1 MPTSRVHRIL
11 ARSFHSYSP
20 GYVRIPVNETEIS
33 VGRIAFGG
41 TYARIIQRAYRRYR
55 KRPATL
61 ANCAWNAYRYV
72 AFRKDQWYLKWCYGR
87 DAKEIYRQHLL
98 VLAGSLLLNLLF
110 QRGYIMYR
118 RPGCAL
124 SSPWTARFKW
134 LHNPELYKY
143 ATKEEYPDLFTYNS
157 DERKY
162 YPEFFP
168 YDTKEGYKPINLVK
182 LSEYD
187 FFYTKHPSRLTNGYI
202 NELWPSNREKFR
214 KLSAQAEKAYNMWV
228 SLNKERRGFKTFND
242 RIYPKDYGWYTME
255 KYMLAT
261 EKSYRA
267 FLFRNNLPQ
276 NI

>member
-11 ARSFHSYSP
+11 ARSFYLHSSSYN
-20 GYVRIPVNETEIS
+20 RISAEEIS
-33 VGRIAFGG
+33 IGRRTFGVI
-41 TYARIIQRAYRRYR
+41 YARIIQRAYRRYR

-61 ANCAWNAYRYV
+61 AYCAWNAIRYL
-72 AFRKDQWYLKWCYGR
+72 AFRKDQWYLEWCYRR

-118 RPGCAL
+118 GPQCTIF
-124 SSPWTARFKW
+124 SPWTSRFKW
-134 LHNPELYKY
+134 LHNPEFYKY
-143 ATKEEYPDLFTYNS
+143 ATKEEYPDLYTYNS

-162 YPEFFP
+162 YPEFYP
-168 YDTKEGYKPINLVK
+168 YDTKEGYKPINLIK

-187 FFYTKHPSRLTNGYI
+187 FFYTNHPNIIADGFI
-202 NELWPSNREKFR
+202 HKLWPGNREKFR
-214 KLSAQAEKAYNMWV
+214 KISAQAEKAYNMWV
-228 SLNKERRGFKTFND
+228 SLDKERRGFKTFND
-242 RIYPKDYGWYTME
+242 YIYPNDLGWYTTE